1 MTSDPMTLARIKREN
16 DFLAM
21 IASQQERV
29 FRVRITP
36 EQAQAL
42 LDINRNNRTEKS
54 RNTERFAKILR
65 EGRWKLTNDAIVVDR
80 NGDVRNGQHRLE
92 ACVMTGI
99 PLSVNGGPGIL
110 LLVGADPEV
119 GDVIDTGVKRQLSD
133 SMTMHG
139 HPSAYVLAAGVS
151 LHKRYT
157 EALERGNATAG
168 SLQTKV
174 GQDHLEALDYLAK
187 NPIIEEVV
195 PAAQACMKRVTGQ
208 PAAWVAF
215 CAFIYA
221 VDGNAANH
229 FLESLKTGANLAVG
243 DPRLALRNYLMRAG
257 AQRGE
262 KARRAEITL
271 TIMIKT
277 WNYWRRGRTLR
288 LAGLKPDEYIQR
300 AV

>member
-1 MTSDPMTLARIKREN
+1 MTNDPTTLARMKREN

-42 LDINRNNRTEKS
+42 LDINRNNRSEKS
-54 RNTERFAKILR
+54 RNTQRFIKILR
-65 EGRWKLTNDAIVVDR
+65 DGHWKLTNDAIVVDR

-92 ACVMTGI
+92 ACVATKI

-133 SMTMHG
+133 ALTMHG
-139 HPSAYVLAAGVS
+139 YQNTHVLAAGVS
-151 LHKRYT
+151 LHRRYT
-157 EALERGNATAG
+157 QALELGNSTA
-168 SLQTKV
+168 SSMQTKV
-174 GQDHLEALDYLAK
+174 TQDHLDLLGYIEK
-187 NPIIEEVV
+187 NPIIQEVIPV
-195 PAAQACMKRVTGQ
+195 AKACQQKVSGQ
-208 PAAWVAF
+208 PAAWVSF
-215 CAFIYA
+215 CALIFT
-221 VDGNAANH
+221 VDANAANQ
-229 FLESLKTGANLAVG
+229 FIESVKTGANLSIG
-243 DPRLALRNYLMRAG
+243 DPRLALRNYLMRVG

-262 KARRAEITL
+262 KARRAEVTL
-271 TIMIKT
+271 AIMVKT